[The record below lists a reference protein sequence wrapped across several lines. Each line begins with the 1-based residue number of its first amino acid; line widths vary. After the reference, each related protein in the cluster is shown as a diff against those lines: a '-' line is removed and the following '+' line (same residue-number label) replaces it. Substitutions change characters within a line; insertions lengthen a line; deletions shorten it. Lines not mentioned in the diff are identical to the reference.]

1 MKKDY
6 RNKIILLGL
15 ILSIIMFIIMVSG
28 CTTPEK
34 IYEDDVLSFTVPA
47 NWNVDKTKFSD
58 ELASLRPVY
67 VKYPVIYI
75 HQSDLKPDE
84 VIDGYITHFPHEY
97 PRFKVVIREDVM
109 VNGLNGEKLVYKNT
123 AQDDFLLMGPDFF
136 SVVVV
141 FQKDNNT
148 YIISSSESMEH
159 SYHSQVEPALNV
171 LMDSVKIKE

>member
-1 MKKDY
+1 MFKDY
-6 RNKIILLGL
+6 MNKIILLGL
-15 ILSIIMFIIMVSG
+15 ILSIIIFIIMVSG

-47 NWNVDKTKFSD
+47 NWNVDETKFSD

-67 VKYPVIYI
+67 AKYPVIYI

-84 VIDGYITHFPHEY
+84 VIDGYITNFPYEY
-97 PRFKVVIREDVM
+97 PRFKVVTREDVK
-109 VNGLNGEKLVYKNT
+109 VNGLGGEKLVYTNT

-148 YIISSSESMEH
+148 YIISSSEAMEH
-159 SYHSQVEPALNV
+159 SYHSQVEPALTV